1 MYINFRIK
9 IIMIFLLKICLSNPY
24 TKQIQTNT
32 CKAYQ
37 LNKYYNINNY
47 AKKLKKNRELRHN
60 G

>member
-9 IIMIFLLKICLSNPY
+9 IIMIFLLKICSSNPY

-47 AKKLKKNRELRHN
+47 AKKLKKK
-60 G
+60 